1 MHWSGR
7 ETIQHLSHARNHSS
21 SVGKNKIRGTPK
33 ATLKKMPILSI
44 NQLHEIYLQCGL
56 NYSSS
61 ASSRH
66 RGIFRG
72 FMGSLYVKGKENGH
86 VQAYAPIGAMVLK
99 WRNSLTSKLDGY
111 PVTSEPHLW
120 RQACPWR
127 KSLSRKIALTR
138 IKFYGRKQVEPQSYY
153 GA

>member
-1 MHWSGR
+1 
-7 ETIQHLSHARNHSS
+7 
-21 SVGKNKIRGTPK
+21 
-33 ATLKKMPILSI
+33 MPILSI

-86 VQAYAPIGAMVLK
+86 VQAYAPTGAMGLK
-99 WRNSLTSKLDGY
+99 LWGIALRASSTATSITSTPPLPGKSPSVTKIAWASNCTKVHKLYQSPLNLLTSCLEKPDY
-111 PVTSEPHLW
+111 TFVN
-120 RQACPWR
+120 
-127 KSLSRKIALTR
+127 KSVLC
-138 IKFYGRKQVEPQSYY
+138 FSYKRPLVLLY
-153 GA
+153 FMP